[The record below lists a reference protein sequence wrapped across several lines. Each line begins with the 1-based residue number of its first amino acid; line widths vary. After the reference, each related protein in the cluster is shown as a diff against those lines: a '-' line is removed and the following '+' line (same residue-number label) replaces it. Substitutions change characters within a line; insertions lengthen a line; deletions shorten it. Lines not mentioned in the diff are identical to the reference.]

1 MRILVIPRAA
11 WLFCALWCVLSGG
24 GMTSPL
30 RAEPAPVWL
39 TSPQRQTAQPIEV
52 LGLRESVAPATF
64 AQATPLPD
72 ASCQPCAL
80 SAPPPSG
87 LLDNFS
93 VFLGLDGAKQ
103 PQDFGVNAQFG
114 GRASFNWG
122 MPLWAPWGLGV
133 QVGTALDATADAV
146 QVTEP
151 LIGSAGRTQSFTTV
165 GVFQRTRFGA
175 NWGVVYDFLAQEY
188 YATSFLGQWRINV
201 SLDVTPRS
209 TFGAWSALNGFGDR
223 ANFGATEVIL
233 SPITQTNVYWRYQ
246 WPTSVFTTLWAGMAN
261 QHGQVNA
268 VLGDRPRLR
277 DTFVFGAELLVPLTD
292 RLAIFGQGNF
302 ITPVAS
308 GTVDAYLGFVFY
320 PRGGVRRAYSA
331 TYAPLQTVAAP
342 TNFAVDLR
350 RP

>member
-1 MRILVIPRAA
+1 MSVFPRAV
-11 WLFCALWCVLSGG
+11 WLFVVLWCVLCSG

-30 RAEPAPVWL
+30 WAEPAPIWL
-39 TSPQRQTAQPIEV
+39 TSPKPQTAQPIDV
-52 LGLRESVAPATF
+52 LGTREIVAPAAF
-64 AQATPLPD
+64 AQATPVAD
-72 ASCQPCAL
+72 AGRQPYSL
-80 SAPPPSG
+80 TAPPPTG

-188 YATSFLGQWRINV
+188 YSTSFLGQWRINV

-209 TFGAWSALNGFGDR
+209 TFGAWSALNGFGDG
-223 ANFGATEVIL
+223 ANFGNTQVEL
-233 SPITQTNVYWRYQ
+233 RPITQ
-246 WPTSVFTTLWAGMAN
+246 WPTSVFTTLWCGMAN

-320 PRGGVRRAYSA
+320 PRGGVRRAYSG

-342 TNFAVDLR
+342 TNFALDLR